1 MNIKQSVLA
10 FMTVFAAALAAGALV
25 TLLWNLVGHGE
36 MAVDWETAFSL
47 AIIFGIILTWTKSR
61 KETRDEYGPS
71 AIAALSA
78 KQPELEN

>member
-1 MNIKQSVLA
+1 MNIKQLVIE

-25 TLLWNLVGHGE
+25 TLLWNLVRHDE
-36 MAVDWETAFSL
+36 MAVDWGTAFSL
-47 AIIFGIILTWTKSR
+47 AIMFGIVLTWTKSR
-61 KETRDEYGPS
+61 KETSDEYGPS